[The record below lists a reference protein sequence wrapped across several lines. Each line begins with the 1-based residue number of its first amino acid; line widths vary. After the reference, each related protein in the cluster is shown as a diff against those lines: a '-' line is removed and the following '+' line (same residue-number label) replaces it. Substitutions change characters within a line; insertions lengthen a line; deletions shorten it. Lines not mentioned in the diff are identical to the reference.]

1 VTSLQEGVTREK
13 VAAAT
18 AWPVRFAQTL
28 NTIEPPSE
36 KELIV
41 LRELEHRTMIAH
53 GVAAGD
59 AS

>member
-1 VTSLQEGVTREK
+1 VTREK

-18 AWPVRFAQTL
+18 GWPVRFAESL
-28 NTIEPPSE
+28 KTIEPPSE
-36 KELIV
+36 KELAV

-53 GVAAGD
+53 GVASGD